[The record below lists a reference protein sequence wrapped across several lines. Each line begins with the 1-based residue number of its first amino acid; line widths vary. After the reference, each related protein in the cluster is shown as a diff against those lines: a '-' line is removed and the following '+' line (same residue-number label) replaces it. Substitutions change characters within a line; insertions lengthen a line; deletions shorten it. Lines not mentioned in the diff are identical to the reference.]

1 MFTSFTAQMDAQKT
15 QITNSALSEKEKVK
29 DVLID
34 IDNEI
39 ITFKTK

>member
-1 MFTSFTAQMDAQKT
+1 MDAQKT
-15 QITNSALSEKEKVK
+15 QITDSQISEKDKVK